1 MSQSFLA
8 SNFSTVAARDSL
20 SPAAADWLAQQGVA
34 VARACPIP
42 GDASGRRYWRLPQG
56 LIFMDA
62 PHPED
67 ILPFLRIQHRFARA
81 ALPVPKVL
89 AAQMDPGFVLLEDL
103 GETDLKGVLDA
114 GADINL
120 WMQRAMTLILHLQQA
135 GQRQTALPPLP
146 FFSLARLGDEL
157 ALFTDWYLGRHLD
170 LILSPPQRNSLQTLF
185 AVLLDNAAAQ
195 PQVWVHRDFHAR
207 NLIIQRDTGL
217 LAMIDFQD
225 AVRGPWTYDLASLLW
240 DRYWDWGRM
249 QRDAWALNFLT
260 AAHQHGAALPSS
272 AGFLLSVGR
281 MALQRNLKILGIF
294 CRLAYRDGKS
304 SYLDFLPQF
313 WAYVVDALDA
323 DPQLQSYL
331 ELFAPWQPP
340 LPVR

>member
-8 SNFSTVAARDSL
+8 SNFYTAAAGDSL
-20 SPAAADWLAQQGVA
+20 SPTAADWLAQQGVA

-81 ALPVPKVL
+81 ALPVPRVL
-89 AAQMDPGFVLLEDL
+89 AVQMDPGFVLLEDL
-103 GETDLKGVLDA
+103 GKTDLRAVLDA

-120 WMQRAMTLILHLQQA
+120 WMQRAMTLILNLQHA
-135 GQRQTALPPLP
+135 GQAQTALPPLP
-146 FFSLARLGDEL
+146 FFSPARLRDEL

-170 LILSPPQRNSLQTLF
+170 LILSSPQRKSLQALF

-207 NLIIQRDTGL
+207 NLIVQRDTGM

-240 DRYWDWGRM
+240 DRYWDWGRT
-249 QRDAWALNFLT
+249 QRDAWAQNFLT
-260 AAHQHGAALPSS
+260 AAHQDGAALPSS
-272 AGFLLSVGR
+272 TGFLLSVGR

-323 DPQLQSYL
+323 DSQLQPYQ